1 VITELRARQPQIV
14 HQSRPMLSD
23 QGSLHSHLSP
33 VSPSSGSAPISSKH
47 SHILSGSNSSRPSA
61 HSRVQTTSSGS
72 LSSFGRRQG
81 GPVSPSVSAFGCMV
95 ESGRLS
101 VLEELPSPAS
111 EGPNR
116 VSVLG
121 PMPSFAHSTTAPT
134 IRSVG
139 ATTTSDDTDV
149 TRTTTTTMTTTTTTL
164 TTGTEVRSLNKDSRE
179 DGLSTFRLGAFDF
192 ERVRI

>member
-1 VITELRARQPQIV
+1 M
-14 HQSRPMLSD
+14 HSD
-23 QGSLHSHLSP
+23 QGSLHSMHSPLSP
-33 VSPSSGSAPISSKH
+33 YSRSSGSAPVSSKH
-47 SHILSGSNSSRPSA
+47 SHVLLGSNSSRPSA
-61 HSRVQTTSSGS
+61 HSRVQTVGSGSIRSGS

-81 GPVSPSVSAFGCMV
+81 GPISPSVSAFGGTT

-101 VLEELPSPAS
+101 ALDEPPLPAS

-121 PMPSFAHSTTAPT
+121 PMPSFAQSTMAPT

-149 TRTTTTTMTTTTTTL
+149 TRTTTTTL
-164 TTGTEVRSLNKDSRE
+164 TAGTEATSVNKDGQEDELSR
-179 DGLSTFRLGAFDF
+179 FQLGAFDF

>member
-1 VITELRARQPQIV
+1 MITELPDRQPQIV
-14 HQSRPMLSD
+14 HQPRPLLSD

-33 VSPSSGSAPISSKH
+33 FSYSSGSAPMSSKH
-47 SHILSGSNSSRPSA
+47 SHVLSGSNSSRPSA

-72 LSSFGRRQG
+72 LRSGSLSSFGRRQG
-81 GPVSPSVSAFGCMV
+81 GPVSPSVSAFGGTF

-101 VLEELPSPAS
+101 VLEELPSPTS
-111 EGPNR
+111 EGLNR

-149 TRTTTTTMTTTTTTL
+149 TRTTTTTL
-164 TTGTEVRSLNKDSRE
+164 TAGTEVTSLNENSRE
-179 DGLSTFRLGAFDF
+179 DGLLSGFQLGAFDF

>member
-1 VITELRARQPQIV
+1 
-14 HQSRPMLSD
+14 MLSD
-23 QGSLHSHLSP
+23 QGSLHSMRSYLSP
-33 VSPSSGSAPISSKH
+33 YSHSSGSAPMSSKH
-47 SHILSGSNSSRPSA
+47 SHVLSGSNSSRPSA
-61 HSRVQTTSSGS
+61 YSRVQTVSSGSHCSES

-81 GPVSPSVSAFGCMV
+81 APISPSVSAFGGAV
-95 ESGRLS
+95 ELGQLS
-101 VLEELPSPAS
+101 VLEELPSLAS

-139 ATTTSDDTDV
+139 ATTTSDDTDI
-149 TRTTTTTMTTTTTTL
+149 TRMTTTTTTTL
-164 TTGTEVRSLNKDSRE
+164 TAGTDATSLNMDSRE
-179 DGLSTFRLGAFDF
+179 DELPKFQLSAFDF